1 MGSFKWALVETLP
14 CIADSRKIRAIYRI
28 EGDIQSLL
36 PYLASDR
43 LGSSYNEGANV
54 LSYKSKER
62 IISIDG
68 EGNVG
73 ITQLTDLDEAERVIK
88 EVVDWIEDVK
98 ERKNEIDPEEYK
110 KRKKVGI
117 IDLLRLLP
125 RSNCGKCGFPTCMAF
140 AVEILEGRAQIESCQ
155 PLSQENYRS
164 TREKIDSL
172 LIQAGLKR
180 DKR

>member
-1 MGSFKWALVETLP
+1 MGSFKWVLVETLP
-14 CIADSRKIRAIYRI
+14 CIADSRKIRAIYRL
-28 EGDIQSLL
+28 EGDVQSLL

-43 LGSSYNEGANV
+43 PSSNYNEGARV
-54 LSYKSKER
+54 LSYKSEQR

-68 EGNVG
+68 DGNVG

-88 EVVDWIEDVK
+88 EVVDWIEDVEK
-98 ERKNEIDPEEYK
+98 RKNEIDPEEYK
-110 KRKKVGI
+110 KRRRVGI
-117 IDLLRLLP
+117 VDLLRLLP

-155 PLSQENYRS
+155 PLSHESYSS

-172 LIQAGLKR
+172 LVQTGLKR